1 MRAFRSS
8 LAQGVAALKHV
19 NERVDVGAADRVV
32 DALVRCTGRRFT
44 TGVGK
49 SGQAAQRMAS
59 SLTSIGLA
67 AHFVHGSEWAHG
79 EMGAVSGGDLILAVS
94 HSGTTDEL
102 LWLASQLQTR
112 PDAVALLALTGG
124 PSTPLARRSTLSLA
138 CEVPENSEALDLLPT
153 SSTLAAHHVFNA
165 LLSECADR
173 VDLTREQILAHH
185 PGGGIGARLRAEAL
199 SDRRADGPDAR

>member
-32 DALVRCTGRRFT
+32 DALVRCAGRRFT

-102 LWLASQLQTR
+102 L
-112 PDAVALLALTGG
+112 
-124 PSTPLARRSTLSLA
+124 
-138 CEVPENSEALDLLPT
+138 
-153 SSTLAAHHVFNA
+153 
-165 LLSECADR
+165 
-173 VDLTREQILAHH
+173 
-185 PGGGIGARLRAEAL
+185 
-199 SDRRADGPDAR
+199 